1 MKDEV
6 IYLMQER
13 VGDAQWQTL
22 VYATGKD
29 WQEAI
34 DWAKVCPRSI
44 AVNGF
49 PVYRRLVSTAPWS
62 ICRDG

>member
-13 VGDAQWQTL
+13 VGDSVWQTL

-29 WQEAI
+29 WKDAAE
-34 DWAKVCPRSI
+34 WAKVCPRSI
-44 AVNGF
+44 AVDGF

-62 ICRDG
+62 SCR

>member
-62 ICRDG
+62 ICR